1 MVVFASLTGANWF
14 WGVVLWIIVG
24 LVAGWLI
31 HSAIRWGGTAMST
44 DLVAGLIGGVIAGI
58 IMGFFVSGAGFWWAV
73 LVAFIVGL
81 IVDWIVRASAGN
93 RRAV

>member
-1 MVVFASLTGANWF
+1 MVVFASLAGANWF
-14 WGVVLWIIVG
+14 WGVILWIIVG

-31 HSAIRWGGTAMST
+31 HSAVRSGRTGMGT
-44 DLVAGLIGGVIAGI
+44 DLIAGLISGVIAGI

-73 LVAFIVGL
+73 LVAFVVGL

-93 RRAV
+93 RQAV